1 MNSFFHRVLAPGLR
15 TVGRFEPRRKGEAV
29 KVEPLLEE
37 IVEERSDSP
46 ALHLPS
52 DPARGEAPLREGR
65 SDEARP
71 AISSA
76 DRAEGPSFNEPSL
89 EPAPR
94 RPVEREAGPLFEAAP
109 AVPRSDRPRPSEAEA
124 AFIAAERSKQTA
136 EIRSFETITFDPAA
150 PGSLMRP
157 FQRAGQVAGEN
168 PAISPAGKSARE
180 IVWEVVSAGPP
191 SQGDFPFSHQRE
203 ARQEESSPSEAP
215 SQKEP
220 VNPGVSDPMQ
230 HFLSGN
236 LLPQRERKEEVRPGP
251 IPKRPAGSI
260 PPRPDAE
267 PKEEKGDLI
276 IEQLEVR
283 VVAEPARKPEPP
295 KGRRTAPK
303 RSGAWETAARYYLG
317 KV

>member
-1 MNSFFHRVLAPGLR
+1 MNSFLHRVLAPGLR
-15 TVGRFEPRRKGEAV
+15 TVGRFEPPRKGEAV
-29 KVEPLLEE
+29 KMEPLLEE
-37 IVEERSDSP
+37 IVEERSDAP
-46 ALHLPS
+46 ALHPPS

-89 EPAPR
+89 EPAPAPR
-94 RPVEREAGPLFEAAP
+94 RPVEREDDPLFEAAS
-109 AVPRSDRPRPSEAEA
+109 AVPRSDRPRPPEA
-124 AFIAAERSKQTA
+124 AFIAAERSKPAA

-157 FQRAGQVAGEN
+157 FQRAGQAAGEN
-168 PAISPAGKSARE
+168 PPISPAGKSARE

-191 SQGDFPFSHQRE
+191 SQGDSPFPHQRE
-203 ARQEESSPSEAP
+203 ARLEESSPSEAP

-230 HFLSGN
+230 PFLSGN
-236 LLPQRERKEEVRPGP
+236 LSPQRERKEEARPGP

-260 PPRPDAE
+260 PPRPDAA